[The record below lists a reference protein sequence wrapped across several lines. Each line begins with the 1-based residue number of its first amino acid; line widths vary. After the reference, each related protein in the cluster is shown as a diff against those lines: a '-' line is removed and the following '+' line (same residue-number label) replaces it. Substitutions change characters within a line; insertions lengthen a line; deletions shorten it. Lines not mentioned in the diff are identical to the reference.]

1 MIPIT
6 STTLKGSPPIRQG
19 AKSVE
24 KSMNLC
30 QVDARRL
37 RTGPIALLL
46 VGTTITGT
54 DKSQELTGEI
64 DGDVIDTT
72 GAAIPNVTVVIR
84 NEDQKTVARTV
95 QANVEGEFTVPLLPT
110 ARYSVNINAFGF
122 RPSQL
127 IIDVHTGSNSTA
139 T

>member
-1 MIPIT
+1 
-6 STTLKGSPPIRQG
+6 
-19 AKSVE
+19 
-24 KSMNLC
+24 MNLC

-37 RTGPIALLL
+37 RTGAIALLL

-54 DKSQELTGEI
+54 AKSQELTGEI
-64 DGDVIDTT
+64 NGHVIDTT
-72 GAAIPNVTVVIR
+72 GAAIPNVMVVIR
-84 NEDQKTVARTV
+84 NEDQKTVARAE
-95 QANVEGEFTVPLLPT
+95 QANVEGITVPLLPT

-127 IIDVHTGSNSTA
+127 ILDVHTGSNSTA